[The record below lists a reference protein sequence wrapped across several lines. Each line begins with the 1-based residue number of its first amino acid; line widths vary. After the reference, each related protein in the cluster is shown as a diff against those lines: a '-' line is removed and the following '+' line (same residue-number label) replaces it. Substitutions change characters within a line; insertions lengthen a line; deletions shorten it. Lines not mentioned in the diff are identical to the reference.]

1 MNNINILYSLGN
13 FFNSMADTFVHTN
26 DSLEIMSAEITD
38 LRTQIHDLLHEN
50 IALKEKLEEHR
61 ESDKRLALEISDILL
76 TYNS

>member
-38 LRTQIHDLLHEN
+38 LRT
-50 IALKEKLEEHR
+50 
-61 ESDKRLALEISDILL
+61 
-76 TYNS
+76 